1 LSADHE
7 VEVLTPRSIVE
18 AMRLGLSVQIHGS
31 TANAGNQF
39 FRLVVG
45 SAMTPESDYV
55 QVVGDHLR
63 PLNTK
68 EIARAVANAPKEKNP
83 EFSKERP
90 LPLLEARTDLP
101 VPAVIVKKRRIAV
114 MP

>member
-1 LSADHE
+1 
-7 VEVLTPRSIVE
+7 
-18 AMRLGLSVQIHGS
+18 
-31 TANAGNQF
+31 
-39 FRLVVG
+39 
-45 SAMTPESDYV
+45 MTPESDYV